1 MPPRFRAANAALPGA
16 VRRAGVRGPLAPS
29 FGAALPPRFRAANAA
44 LSGAVRRA
52 GVRGTVSPA
61 RGGTAAPVPRR
72 ECGAARRSAPGWG
85 AGANGPR
92 PGRHCRPDSAP
103 RMRRCPAQCA
113 GRGAGDCVPRPR
125 GGTAAPALRRE
136 CGAARRSAPG
146 GGAGANVPRPGRHC
160 RPGFAPRM
168 RRCPAQ
174 CAGRGCGGRWPPP
187 GAALP
192 PRFRAA
198 NAALPG
204 AVRRAGVRGT
214 VSPARGGTAAPI
226 PRRECGAARRSASGR
241 GCGGLCPP
249 PSGRHC
255 RPGIASLQIS
265 LFRRVELWY
274 TEEQ

>member
-113 GRGAGDCVPRPR
+113 GRGAGDCVPRPGAALPPRLCAANAALPGAVRRAGVRGPMSPAR

-146 GGAGANVPRPGRHC
+146 GGLGAVGPR
-160 RPGFAPRM
+160 
-168 RRCPAQ
+168 
-174 CAGRGCGGRWPPP
+174 P

-255 RPGIASLQIS
+255 RPRHCFPAN
-265 LFRRVELWY
+265 FTFPARRIVVY
-274 TEEQ
+274 